1 MDKKRKKI
9 LRRKIG
15 GIALKVITSF
25 SKILPLG
32 LNYFIG
38 NILGSLAYLL
48 IRRHRKI
55 ALDNL
60 SIAFPEMSLK
70 EKKKITR
77 SYFVLMAQGT
87 LELLYF
93 VENPRHLKNIR
104 IEGREHLEAAL
115 NKKGGVLLLTA
126 HLGNFPLMLFKL
138 AKQGFPINI
147 VARPMRDKYTDDYVT
162 DLRRKGGVKTLLS
175 YPRKTCISGIINALR
190 NNEIVVIQI
199 DQNFGTG
206 GVWVKFF
213 NKLAATPLGPI
224 TLALRTKAA
233 IVPAYMVRENTP
245 KGMASPRGK
254 HYLKI
259 FPQEELIIKE
269 DKDETLLLNAI
280 KLTRIIEEWVR
291 KFPSQW
297 VWIHRRWKSRPL
309 EQIKKSRFRIEK

>member
-1 MDKKRKKI
+1 MR
-9 LRRKIG
+9 
-15 GIALKVITSF
+15 VVTSF
-25 SKILPLG
+25 SKRLPLSW
-32 LNYFIG
+32 NYFIG

-48 IRRHRKI
+48 ISRHRKI
-55 ALDNL
+55 ALNSL
-60 SIAFPEMSLK
+60 SIAFPEMSLR

-93 VENPRHLKNIR
+93 VENPQQLKSIR
-104 IEGREHLEAAL
+104 VEGREHLETAL
-115 NKKGGVLLLTA
+115 KKKKGVLLLTA

-147 VARPMRDKYTDDYVT
+147 VARPMRDKYTDDYIT
-162 DLRRKGGVKTLLS
+162 DLRRKAGVKTLLS
-175 YPRKTCISGIINALR
+175 YPRKTCISGIISALR

-213 NKLAATPLGPI
+213 NRLAATPIGPLI
-224 TLALRTKAA
+224 LALRTKAA
-233 IVPAYMVRENTP
+233 IVPSYMVRE
-245 KGMASPRGK
+245 GRGK

-259 FPQEELIIKE
+259 FSQEELIIKE
-269 DKDETLLLNAI
+269 NKDETLLLNAI
-280 KLTRIIEEWVR
+280 KFTRIIEEWVR

-297 VWIHRRWKSRPL
+297 VWIHRRWKSRPP
-309 EQIKKSRFRIEK
+309 EQIKKSRFKIEK